1 LSGNYKKG
9 FIKIMNI
16 IKKTAITFFMA
27 ISLGASSIAFA
38 EEAAAVVAAPA
49 NSLNETIMHI
59 KAGLAE
65 VTKSDFAAAQLHL
78 KAARESSATITG
90 NEEIVKQG
98 NDSTIK
104 GQIFAKT
111 GEVEKAA
118 AELNKA
124 LGFYK
129 SI

>member
-1 LSGNYKKG
+1 
-9 FIKIMNI
+9 MN
-16 IKKTAITFFMA
+16 IKKTAITFLMT

-38 EEAAAVVAAPA
+38 EEAAVVAAPA
-49 NSLNETIMHI
+49 NSLNETIAHI
-59 KAGLAE
+59 EAGLAE

-78 KAARESSATITG
+78 KAARDSSATITG

-104 GQIFAKT
+104 GQVFAKT
-111 GEVEKAA
+111 GESEKSAS
-118 AELNKA
+118 ELNKA

>member
-1 LSGNYKKG
+1 
-9 FIKIMNI
+9 MNI

-27 ISLGASSIAFA
+27 ISLGASSIASA
-38 EEAAAVVAAPA
+38 EEAAAVIAAPA
-49 NSLNETIMHI
+49 NSLNETIAHI
-59 KAGLAE
+59 EAGLAE

-104 GQIFAKT
+104 GQVFAKT
-111 GEVEKAA
+111 GESEKSAV
-118 AELNKA
+118 ELNKA

>member
-1 LSGNYKKG
+1 
-9 FIKIMNI
+9 MNI

-27 ISLGASSIAFA
+27 ISLGASSIALA
-38 EEAAAVVAAPA
+38 EEAAAVAAPT

-59 KAGLAE
+59 EAGLAE
-65 VTKSDFAAAQLHL
+65 VKKSDFAAAQLHL

-111 GEVEKAA
+111 GESEQSAS
-118 AELNKA
+118 ELNKA